1 MSGSETAQIDS
12 LAPSA
17 KLVAKV
23 LEYEG
28 PLTQKELI
36 HQSHL
41 SSRTVRNALNQLER
55 IDVVEKGICIDDAR
69 QNSYRLVSDEGRIER
84 SDE

>member
-1 MSGSETAQIDS
+1 MGSSETAGIDS

-55 IDVVEKGICIDDAR
+55 IDMVEKGICIDDAR
-69 QNSYRLVSDEGRIER
+69 QNSYQLVSDGDRIKR
-84 SDE
+84 SDD

>member
-1 MSGSETAQIDS
+1 MSSSETAGIDS

-36 HQSHL
+36 HQSQL

-55 IDVVEKGICIDDAR
+55 IDVVEKGVCIDDAR
-69 QNSYRLVSDEGRIER
+69 QNSYRLVADDERLER
-84 SDE
+84 SDD

>member
-1 MSGSETAQIDS
+1 MGSSETAKIDS

-17 KLVAKV
+17 KLVVKV

-36 HQSHL
+36 RQSHL

-55 IDVVEKGICIDDAR
+55 IDMVEKGICIDDAR
-69 QNSYRLVSDEGRIER
+69 QNSYQLVSDGDLVEQ
-84 SDE
+84 SDD